1 MLPDE
6 SPAES
11 SSADAEPRTPAA
23 LPHDNP
29 LLDDSKGVHDDKNV
43 DVDVQLQLLLQENRN
58 LRNQL
63 AYVSEGKIGSL
74 RGTVSKLESENTLSQ
89 EKISSLEA
97 GISQIHL
104 DLKKLDDDRCHE
116 LQLELAVLEGT
127 AKSQQRELDMNEQ
140 IHSKIKRSL
149 QDEISLLEGSKREL
163 DNDDVGMHIEELEQR
178 HNDELT
184 DEQIGAV
191 EEESCESLNGV
202 ISQNI
207 SEKAALISQI
217 EAVASCNMKELSEK
231 NGLLCDVNLKLEGL
245 RGKLIALEESCRS
258 LHCQN
263 SGLLAEKSFL
273 VTQVPPPSSY
283 VVVSLELQ
291 SNGIQQLSLSSQVL
305 GVFPLFVSDR
315 KH

>member
-1 MLPDE
+1 M
-6 SPAES
+6 
-11 SSADAEPRTPAA
+11 
-23 LPHDNP
+23 
-29 LLDDSKGVHDDKNV
+29 
-43 DVDVQLQLLLQENRN
+43 
-58 LRNQL
+58 
-63 AYVSEGKIGSL
+63 
-74 RGTVSKLESENTLSQ
+74 
-89 EKISSLEA
+89 
-97 GISQIHL
+97 
-104 DLKKLDDDRCHE
+104 
-116 LQLELAVLEGT
+116 
-127 AKSQQRELDMNEQ
+127 
-140 IHSKIKRSL
+140 
-149 QDEISLLEGSKREL
+149 LEGSKREL
-163 DNDDVGMHIEELEQR
+163 DNDDVGMHVEEQEQR
-178 HNDELT
+178 HSDELT

-191 EEESCESLNGV
+191 EEESCESLNGI
-202 ISQNI
+202 ISQHI

-217 EAVASCNMKELSEK
+217 EAVACNMKELSEK

-283 VVVSLELQ
+283 VVISLELQ